1 MGSGEAVGAG
11 ENKHGVSMAGANTK
25 LAYKGHLTN
34 CWYKTSHPGLQAAL
48 SFTHTKLLLHSSHV
62 SLLLPS
68 TATPARYPS
77 SEQKASS
84 WGRSFLYLYPHS

>member
-1 MGSGEAVGAG
+1 MGAG

-68 TATPARYPS
+68 TSTPARYSS

-84 WGRSFLYLYPHS
+84 WGPSFLYLYPHP